1 MNERN
6 QLDLMDILNVL
17 SFYIGLLNL
26 QENLT
31 QSDKQDLMHEFDTQ
45 TATILK
51 EIHKHLEVQDNKI
64 DYILKRLEET

>member
-31 QSDKQDLMHEFDTQ
+31 QSDKQDLIRQFDTQ

-64 DYILKRLEET
+64 DDILKRLEEM

>member
-31 QSDKQDLMHEFDTQ
+31 QSDKQDLIRQFDTQ

-51 EIHKHLEVQDNKI
+51 ELNKHLEVQDNKI
-64 DYILKRLEET
+64 DDILKRLEEM

>member
-31 QSDKQDLMHEFDTQ
+31 QGDKQDLIRQFDTQ

-51 EIHKHLEVQDNKI
+51 ELHKHLEVQDNKI
-64 DYILKRLEET
+64 DDILKRLEEL

>member
-31 QSDKQDLMHEFDTQ
+31 QSDKQDLIRQFDTQ

-51 EIHKHLEVQDNKI
+51 EIHKHLEVRDNKI
-64 DYILKRLEET
+64 DYILKRLGEM

>member
-45 TATILK
+45 TTTILK

-64 DYILKRLEET
+64 DDILKRLEEM

>member
-31 QSDKQDLMHEFDTQ
+31 QGDKQDLIRQFDTQ

-51 EIHKHLEVQDNKI
+51 ELHKHLEVQDNKI
-64 DYILKRLEET
+64 DYILKRLEEM

>member
-6 QLDLMDILNVL
+6 QLDLTDILNVL

-31 QSDKQDLMHEFDTQ
+31 IGAL
-45 TATILK
+45 I
-51 EIHKHLEVQDNKI
+51 NN
-64 DYILKRLEET
+64 

>member
-6 QLDLMDILNVL
+6 QLYLMDILNVL

-31 QSDKQDLMHEFDTQ
+31 QGDKQDLMHEFDTQ
-45 TATILK
+45 TTTILK

-64 DYILKRLEET
+64 DDILKRLEEM

>member
-31 QSDKQDLMHEFDTQ
+31 QSDKQDLIRQFDTQ

-51 EIHKHLEVQDNKI
+51 ELHKHLEVQDNKI
-64 DYILKRLEET
+64 DYILKRLEEM

>member
-6 QLDLMDILNVL
+6 QFNLMDILNIL

-31 QSDKQDLMHEFDTQ
+31 QADKQDLIHRFDTQ
-45 TATILK
+45 TVTILK
-51 EIHKHLEVQDNKI
+51 EINKHLEVQDNKI
-64 DYILKRLEET
+64 DNILKRLEEM